1 MSSAESPFDGLWS
14 RIRENSGEFFKT
26 SEGFWFTYKEEGD
39 VILPSHS
46 ELRIPRSDF
55 ELAFPL
61 LPVPPAK
68 LNKFVKGPR
77 FVWAI
82 LHDPRI
88 SEGRW

>member
-1 MSSAESPFDGLWS
+1 MSSDESPFDGVWL
-14 RIRENSGEFFKT
+14 RICESSGEFFKT
-26 SEGFWFTYKEEGD
+26 GEGLWFTYEMQGD

-46 ELRIPRSDF
+46 ELRIHRSDF

-68 LNKFVKGPR
+68 LNKFVQGPK

>member
-1 MSSAESPFDGLWS
+1 MSSDQPSFDTVWS
-14 RIRENSGEFFKT
+14 RIRERGGEFFKT
-26 SEGFWFTYKEEGD
+26 GEGQWFTYKVEGD
-39 VILPSHS
+39 VIQPSHS

-68 LNKFVKGPR
+68 LNKFVTGPK

-88 SEGRW
+88 SVGRW